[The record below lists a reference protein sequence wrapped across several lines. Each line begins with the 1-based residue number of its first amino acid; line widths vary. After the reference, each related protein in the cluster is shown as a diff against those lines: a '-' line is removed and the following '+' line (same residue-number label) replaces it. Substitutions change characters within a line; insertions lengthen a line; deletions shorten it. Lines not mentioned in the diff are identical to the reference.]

1 LIELAYYLHS
11 RKFQPFAKFE
21 AQNFAASANSKD
33 VDRYGAG
40 MNYYLRG
47 QSLKWTLQYL
57 RAIPRSAVIHSCH
70 ELTMQIQLFYF

>member
-1 LIELAYYLHS
+1 
-11 RKFQPFAKFE
+11 
-21 AQNFAASANSKD
+21 
-33 VDRYGAG
+33 